1 MNVRKILRSSALVV
15 WLYSLLI
22 WVYIC
27 ARIIVSRVNM
37 SSEFIDGIGISF
49 WHLGILVFVI
59 SAISL
64 WAFLILKE

>member
-1 MNVRKILRSSALVV
+1 MKIRKIIRSSALVV

-22 WVYIC
+22 WAYVC
-27 ARIIVSRVNM
+27 ARIIFSRVNM
-37 SSEFIDGIGISF
+37 SSDFIDGISISF

-64 WAFLILKE
+64 WVFLILKD

>member
-1 MNVRKILRSSALVV
+1 MNARKIIRSSALVI

-22 WVYIC
+22 WAYIC

-37 SSEFIDGIGISF
+37 SSAFIDGINISF
-49 WHLGILVFVI
+49 WHLGILVFII

-64 WAFLILKE
+64 WVFLIFRE